1 VSEGGKARPRLR
13 FGLLDWNRKHLNS
26 SRVEYILFEMSHIT
40 EILNA
45 AAEGR
50 QEAAE
55 ALLPLLYDELRQ
67 LAARQLAHEK
77 PGQTLDATGLVH
89 EAYLRLVGAQPPHD
103 WNGRGH
109 FFGAAA
115 EAMRRILVER
125 ARRNQTFKHGGGR
138 VRVEFHDELPV
149 THANEEHVL
158 AVNDALDALIA
169 HDPQAAELV
178 KLHFFAGLSI
188 EEVAAVQGISARTA
202 FRNWSFAK
210 AWLFRHLEAGQ
221 TLSDG

>member
-1 VSEGGKARPRLR
+1 
-13 FGLLDWNRKHLNS
+13 
-26 SRVEYILFEMSHIT
+26 
-40 EILNA
+40 
-45 AAEGR
+45 
-50 QEAAE
+50 
-55 ALLPLLYDELRQ
+55 
-67 LAARQLAHEK
+67 
-77 PGQTLDATGLVH
+77 
-89 EAYLRLVGAQPPHD
+89 
-103 WNGRGH
+103 
-109 FFGAAA
+109 
-115 EAMRRILVER
+115 
-125 ARRNQTFKHGGGR
+125 
-138 VRVEFHDELPV
+138 VEFHDELPV

>member
-1 VSEGGKARPRLR
+1 
-13 FGLLDWNRKHLNS
+13 
-26 SRVEYILFEMSHIT
+26 MSHIT

-45 AAEGR
+45 AATGR
-50 QEAAE
+50 PEAAE

-67 LAARQLAHEK
+67 LAARQMAHEK
-77 PGQTLDATGLVH
+77 PGQTLNATGLVH
-89 EAYLRLVGAQPPHD
+89 EAYLRLVGVQPHQD

-125 ARRNQTFKHGGGR
+125 ARRNQTLKHGGGR
-138 VRVEFHDELPV
+138 VRVEFHNELPV
-149 THANEEHVL
+149 LDANSASHSNEDHVL
-158 AVNDALDALIA
+158 AVNEALDALVA

-178 KLHFFAGLSI
+178 KLHFFGGLSI
-188 EEVAAVQGISARTA
+188 EEVATIQGISARTA

-210 AWLFRHLEAGQ
+210 AWLFRHLAADQ
-221 TLSDG
+221 NSSAD